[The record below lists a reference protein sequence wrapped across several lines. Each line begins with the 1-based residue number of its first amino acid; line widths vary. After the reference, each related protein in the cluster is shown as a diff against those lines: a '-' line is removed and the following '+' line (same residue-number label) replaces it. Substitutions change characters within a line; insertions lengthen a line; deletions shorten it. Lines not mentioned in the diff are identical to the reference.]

1 MRNPLVV
8 LFLGFMSVLM
18 FAGVTL
24 AQEVTDIAPGP
35 GWKPAPRRHSK
46 EARAKD
52 RVQYIEGKKNDPH
65 NLTGVWGE
73 NGIPLNTKTAP
84 PYTPYGEQLA
94 TQTQADIS
102 TAGIPIDGSKDPQ
115 EICDPMGFPR
125 LFAFNYGFEFIQLP
139 DRMLEFFEWG
149 HTWRTI
155 WTDGRKLPPSPP
167 QNRFMGYAVGHWEGD
182 TFVVESSGFDDRS
195 WINRDERNGHQR
207 GFVHSDEMRIV
218 ERYRRPSYDVLEAT
232 LTITDPKVYT
242 TPWVSNGRAFLYP
255 GTELSEYFCIPSEEK
270 DFQNTVSRPAAGAV
284 PIK

>member
-1 MRNPLVV
+1 MRNPVV
-8 LFLGFMSVLM
+8 ALFLGLTWALA
-18 FAGVTL
+18 FAGLAL

-73 NGIPLNTKTAP
+73 AGIPLNTKAAP

-94 TQTQADIS
+94 AQTQADIS
-102 TAGIPIDGSKDPQ
+102 PAGIPIDGSKDPQ

-155 WTDGRKLPPSPP
+155 WTDGRKLPPNPP
-167 QNRFMGYAVGHWEGD
+167 QDRFMGYAVGHWEAD

-207 GFVHSDEMRIV
+207 GFVHTDEMRIV
-218 ERYRRPSYDVLEAT
+218 ERYRRLSYDLLDAT

-242 TPWVSNGRAFLYP
+242 APWVSSGRAFLFP
-255 GTELSEYFCIPSEEK
+255 GTELSEYFCVPSEEK
-270 DFQNTVSRPAAGAV
+270 DFQNLVSRPAAGAD